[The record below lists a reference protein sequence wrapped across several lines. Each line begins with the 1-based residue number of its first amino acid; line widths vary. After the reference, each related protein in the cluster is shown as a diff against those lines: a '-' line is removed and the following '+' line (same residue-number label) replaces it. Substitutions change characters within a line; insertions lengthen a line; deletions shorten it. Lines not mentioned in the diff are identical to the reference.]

1 MTTVSL
7 DVGETKSLGG
17 ADMYAIIETGGK
29 QYKVEKDQILHVE
42 NLNIEEGGEVVFDKV
57 LLVSGDDGAITVGKP
72 YVKGATVK
80 GSVLKNGKSK
90 KIIVFKYKAKK
101 NQRKKKGHRQ
111 PFTRVEIKEL
121 AI

>member
-17 ADMYAIIETGGK
+17 VDMYAIIETGGK

-42 NLNIEEGGEVVFDKV
+42 NLNIAEGGEVVFDKV